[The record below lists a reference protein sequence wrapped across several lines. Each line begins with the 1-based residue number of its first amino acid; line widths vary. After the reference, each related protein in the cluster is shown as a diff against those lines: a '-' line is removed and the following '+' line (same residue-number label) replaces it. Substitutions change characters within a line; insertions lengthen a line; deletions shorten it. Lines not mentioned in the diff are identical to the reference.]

1 MARSRPTD
9 PAPVPIEDQDRYPGQ
24 VQTRPFATAFS
35 NDTRTLVVSGEV
47 DELSGQA
54 LRSQIVQ
61 CSENFTQPLSIDL
74 SDVDFF
80 PSLGVGILARAMT
93 MGEIELVAEDGCVA
107 QRVLRICQ
115 LPYREP

>member
-1 MARSRPTD
+1 M
-9 PAPVPIEDQDRYPGQ
+9 
-24 VQTRPFATAFS
+24 RPFATAFS

-61 CSENFTQPLSIDL
+61 CSENFTQPLSVDL

-93 MGEIELVAEDGCVA
+93 MGEIELVAKDGCVA